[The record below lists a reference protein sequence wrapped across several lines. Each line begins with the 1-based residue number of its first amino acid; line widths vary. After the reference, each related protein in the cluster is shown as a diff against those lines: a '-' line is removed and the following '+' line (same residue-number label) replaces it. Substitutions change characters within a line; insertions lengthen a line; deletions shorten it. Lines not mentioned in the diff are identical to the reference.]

1 MPIKVLS
8 ANLDTA
14 VRHAAI
20 FTFAVKKKFFFFQI
34 VASAAVARI

>member
-20 FTFAVKKKFFFFQI
+20 FTFAVKKKSFFQI
-34 VASAAVARI
+34 VASTAVARI